1 VTAPQT
7 KTAASPASSEASREG
22 RERILGVIPAFGV
35 TNRQHP
41 PSLTPAQKFRLF
53 TRQAFDPFQWISAGA
68 QAGVSQADDRMQGY
82 GQGAAGYGK
91 RYGAAVADVTDH
103 EFMSNFLFPVLLKED
118 PRYFRL
124 GQGTIRRRF
133 VYSLEQEFWGKTDK
147 GTRQFNF
154 SKVLGAF
161 ASKAVSN
168 AYYPADDRGFG
179 VTMSRSAVSLLSG
192 MGSALGAEFW
202 PDIECKLFH
211 RCR

>member
-1 VTAPQT
+1 
-7 KTAASPASSEASREG
+7 
-22 RERILGVIPAFGV
+22 V

-41 PSLTPAQKFRLF
+41 PSLTPAQKFGLF
-53 TRQAFDPFQWISAGA
+53 TRQAFDPFQWIAAGA
-68 QAGVSQADDRMQGY
+68 QAGLSQADNRMPGC

-133 VYSLEQEFWGKTDK
+133 IYSLEQEFWGKTDR

-168 AYYPADDRGFG
+168 AYYPAADRGFG

-202 PDIECKLFH
+202 PDVECKVFH
-211 RCR
+211 KCR